1 MAMLKQLYPFYS
13 VIRRE
18 HGDPL
23 IEELNPGDALEP
35 EGRGTGKAPEGF
47 SSSAQHSSQP
57 WGGRIKNS
65 GSQSHPQVRIGKSPG
80 PGDRRH
86 HILRAAGGGAG
97 PVGSSSFCSHA
108 LCREM
113 GGLRNVPLLLPGRHP
128 GSGPSPPGNQL
139 SVRQRAVDWESR
151 MQVCG
156 CSLFWV
162 LISTK

>member
-1 MAMLKQLYPFYS
+1 MLKQLYPFYS

-80 PGDRRH
+80 PGDRRQET
-86 HILRAAGGGAG
+86 ITSSGLLGEGQDLWAA
-97 PVGSSSFCSHA
+97 V
-108 LCREM
+108 
-113 GGLRNVPLLLPGRHP
+113 V
-128 GSGPSPPGNQL
+128 
-139 SVRQRAVDWESR
+139 SVVMPCVERWE
-151 MQVCG
+151 G
-156 CSLFWV
+156 
-162 LISTK
+162 